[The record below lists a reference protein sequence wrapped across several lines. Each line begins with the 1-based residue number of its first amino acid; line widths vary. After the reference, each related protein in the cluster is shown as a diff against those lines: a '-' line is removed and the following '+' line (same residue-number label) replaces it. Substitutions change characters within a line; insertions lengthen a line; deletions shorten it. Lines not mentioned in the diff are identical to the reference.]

1 MENNDHKTNL
11 KFKLHIETQ
20 SVSNSKEIDLIV
32 DFYVNIEEL
41 SELVNYLREHR
52 IDPKSIKFK
61 EIESSESPI
70 IFKLYDTAFDIAFEK
85 HLKDLMWAEEDF
97 YDEAKYFMHT
107 DDLDR
112 QFAHYDMNTDLC
124 DSEEEYYDKV
134 RMNESIMSEYNNRH
148 EESINFL
155 RRAITSKDIIE
166 FKGIVCE
173 LI

>member
-11 KFKLHIETQ
+11 QFKLHIETQ
-20 SVSNSKEIDLIV
+20 AVSNSKEIDLIV
-32 DFYVNIEEL
+32 DFYVSIEDL
-41 SELVNYLREHR
+41 SELVNYLRKHC
-52 IDPKSIKFK
+52 INPKSIKFK
-61 EIESSESPI
+61 DIELSESLI
-70 IFKLYDTAFDIAFEK
+70 ILQLYNTAFNIAFKK

-112 QFAHYDMNTDLC
+112 QFAHYDMNTAFC

-134 RMNESIMSEYNNRH
+134 RMNESIMNAYHDRY
-148 EESINFL
+148 EESIIFL
-155 RRAITSKDIIE
+155 RRVITSKDIIE
-166 FKGIVCE
+166 FEGILCE

>member
-20 SVSNSKEIDLIV
+20 SVSYSKEIDLIV
-32 DFYVNIEEL
+32 DFYVSIEEL

-70 IFKLYDTAFDIAFEK
+70 IFKLYDTAFNIAFKK

-97 YDEAKYFMHT
+97 YDEAKYFMYT

-112 QFAHYDMNTDLC
+112 RLAHYDWNNNYC
-124 DSEEEYYDKV
+124 DSEEEYYDKEL
-134 RMNESIMSEYNNRH
+134 MNESIMSAYHNRY